1 MIYRAIQLIQIFLAH
16 ERANGRTNEGNPRG
30 PRGPKKLTLP
40 YHLSHGVMQNEEIS
54 LQCMRGTYSG
64 MVYPGELKYHDVCR
78 EFCLGV
84 ILSLCG
90 EVICWGEEVSG
101 VIY

>member
-1 MIYRAIQLIQIFLAH
+1 
-16 ERANGRTNEGNPRG
+16 
-30 PRGPKKLTLP
+30 
-40 YHLSHGVMQNEEIS
+40 MQNEEIS
-54 LQCMRGTYSG
+54 LQCTRGTYSG

-90 EVICWGEEVSG
+90 EVICWGGGFWGDSLIPAEIELALASTTSG
-101 VIY
+101 CSCHAMDHHFLII

>member
-1 MIYRAIQLIQIFLAH
+1 
-16 ERANGRTNEGNPRG
+16 
-30 PRGPKKLTLP
+30 
-40 YHLSHGVMQNEEIS
+40 MQNEEIS

-90 EVICWGEEVSG
+90 EVICWGEVSG
-101 VIY
+101 VIH